1 MLISLSQGQPRRATL
16 SVPSLP
22 RLPLKHLLYTPGHE
36 RGIGV
41 IGRALCRPDGF
52 SMIADDPFGEA
63 VGAMG
68 PVRYLDEEV
77 GGDGECASVKE
88 FMIPRAILSRP
99 CFVR

>member
-1 MLISLSQGQPRRATL
+1 
-16 SVPSLP
+16 
-22 RLPLKHLLYTPGHE
+22 
-36 RGIGV
+36 
-41 IGRALCRPDGF
+41 
-52 SMIADDPFGEA
+52 MIADDPFGEA